1 VSAYTTAFRAL
12 TAGQSL
18 RPGEAAQLLADLRRE
33 TGEEL
38 ADAVERQLSGKFRR
52 ADTDTDGAFRKKR
65 MHYGVSMR
73 VVDAFRALART
84 SHPDFPNQRT
94 NRSTT

>member
-1 VSAYTTAFRAL
+1 MSAYTAAFKAL
-12 TAGQSL
+12 TAGRAL
-18 RPGEAAQLLADLRRE
+18 RPCEAAQLLADLRRE

-65 MHYGVSMR
+65 MHYGASMR
-73 VVDAFRALART
+73 VVNAFRALARA

-94 NRSTT
+94 DRSTT